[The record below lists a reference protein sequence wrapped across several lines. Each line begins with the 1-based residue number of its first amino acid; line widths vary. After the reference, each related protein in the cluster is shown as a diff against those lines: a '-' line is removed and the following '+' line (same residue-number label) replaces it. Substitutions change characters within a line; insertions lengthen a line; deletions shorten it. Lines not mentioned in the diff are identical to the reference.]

1 MGGSVVAAGGRAVL
15 FSGSSAVL
23 EVLGFGRALGLAVLL
38 GTRRDVATS
47 VGVLVLG
54 TGVVGVSRVVARV
67 VAALVAKGGR
77 NLQMVV
83 GLAVATVVMLL
94 VVMVASM
101 VVVAVVVVVVA
112 VVVVVVAAV
121 VVVVVAVVV
130 GDSLA
135 VVLVVVTFQLG
146 TAGASVV
153 LGMRKA
159 LVACPGVV
167 SWGVGDGSSGVAT
180 GWAAVMGSTAAVV
193 GSVTTVSVV
202 RLTAMSSP
210 SSGSK
215 SETGGQGRCETT
227 ADAFPRHHPKIR
239 EQGWLQARQK
249 PRAVPV

>member
-47 VGVLVLG
+47 VGVLLSG

-77 NLQMVV
+77 NLRMVV
-83 GLAVATVVMLL
+83 GLAVATVVLL
-94 VVMVASM
+94 VV
-101 VVVAVVVVVVA
+101 VVAEVVVVVVA
-112 VVVVVVAAV
+112 MVVVAE

-146 TAGASVV
+146 TTGASVV

-180 GWAAVMGSTAAVV
+180 GWAAVTGSTAAVV
-193 GSVTTVSVV
+193 GSVTSVSMV
-202 RLTAMSSP
+202 RLTAVSSP

-215 SETGGQGRCETT
+215 
-227 ADAFPRHHPKIR
+227 
-239 EQGWLQARQK
+239 
-249 PRAVPV
+249 